1 MYKRFWFCPHEKK
14 NQNESCEKSV
24 VRKHDVTKKTR
35 KLSQAITKFDKL
47 TDLDLTSNTV
57 TAATI
62 NPELTN
68 QMRLKY
74 PTDQSDTCES
84 LR

>member
-1 MYKRFWFCPHEKK
+1 MSEISRSKTRCH
-14 NQNESCEKSV
+14 
-24 VRKHDVTKKTR
+24 KKTR